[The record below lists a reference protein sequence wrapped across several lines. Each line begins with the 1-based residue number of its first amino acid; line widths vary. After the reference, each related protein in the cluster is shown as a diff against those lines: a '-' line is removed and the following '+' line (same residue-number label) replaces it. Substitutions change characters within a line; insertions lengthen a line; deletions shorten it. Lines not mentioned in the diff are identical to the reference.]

1 MGNLA
6 QRDEGP
12 RARQLR
18 HAVGQEGATGMDF
31 GRHRLVLRRQAADRI
46 DDDRVAQF
54 QPVIDPRLIIALRQ
68 AELLE
73 RREKQLARDI
83 AGEGPTRA
91 VCALLARRQAD
102 DADPRHRVA
111 KGGHRRVPPV
121 GMARPAFRTQRD
133 QAGAEWAVAGRFT

>member
-1 MGNLA
+1 MRNLA

-18 HAVGQEGATGMDF
+18 HAIGQEGATGMDF

-68 AELLE
+68 PELLE
-73 RREKQLARDI
+73 RRKEQFARDI
-83 AGEGPTRA
+83 AGEGPAGAVRA
-91 VCALLARRQAD
+91 LPARRQAD
-102 DADPRHRVA
+102 DADPRHRIA
-111 KGGHRRVPPV
+111 KGRHRRVPPV
-121 GMARPAFRTQRD
+121 GMFRPAFHAQRD
-133 QAGAEWAVAGRFT
+133 QAGAERTVAGRFT